1 MLTIGQLAAYAGVT
15 VRAVRHYHQIGLLP
29 EPERDASGYR
39 RYGATAV
46 VSLIK
51 IRTLANA
58 GVPLSQ
64 IGQMLEADAST
75 FAEAVQR
82 IDSHLRDE
90 IERLETSRKQIAQ
103 LAAGDSLALP
113 PEVISYLDR
122 LREIGASERMVE
134 AERDGWILVAARWPD
149 RIRESM
155 PAKLAQ
161 LDDPQ
166 LVRLYRVLSEIF
178 DSDAGDDPRLEEAAD
193 IMAGLAE
200 QAYAS
205 GEINLGE
212 VAHDDLPFD
221 LLDALAVES
230 DPRAERLLDLMRE
243 RGWAGWTRLG
253 AAGGA
258 ARLGSTASVH
268 TEPSEPPGRRV
279 QHHHR
284 RCRRARTTSTKSPSE
299 PSARTDDL
307 HRARPRRGHPADAR
321 RAPADR
327 APAGQI
333 IRNVAQ
339 ILKAEQEPDA
349 ACQPIA
355 RDHRATA
362 SRSRRVKCIESS
374 SRMSEVCHLVAP
386 SRGVAEL

>member
-75 FAEAVQR
+75 FAELVQR
-82 IDSHLRDE
+82 IDDHLRDE

-122 LREIGASERMVE
+122 LREIGVSGRMLE
-134 AERDGWILVAARWPD
+134 GERDGWILIAARWPD
-149 RIRESM
+149 RIREFM
-155 PAKLAQ
+155 PEKLAQ

-166 LVRLYRVLSEIF
+166 LVRLYRVLSEISE
-178 DSDAGDDPRLEEAAD
+178 SDASDDSRLEEAAD
-193 IMAGLAE
+193 IMASLLE

-205 GEINLGE
+205 GEIDLDE
-212 VAHDDLPFD
+212 VTHDDLPFD
-221 LLDALAVES
+221 LLDALAVEY
-230 DPRAERLLDLMRE
+230 DPRAERLKYLMRE
-243 RGWAGWTRLG
+243 RGWDGWIRSERLAG
-253 AAGGA
+253 
-258 ARLGSTASVH
+258 
-268 TEPSEPPGRRV
+268 PP
-279 QHHHR
+279 
-284 RCRRARTTSTKSPSE
+284 
-299 PSARTDDL
+299 D
-307 HRARPRRGHPADAR
+307 
-321 RAPADR
+321 
-327 APAGQI
+327 
-333 IRNVAQ
+333 
-339 ILKAEQEPDA
+339 
-349 ACQPIA
+349 
-355 RDHRATA
+355 
-362 SRSRRVKCIESS
+362 
-374 SRMSEVCHLVAP
+374 
-386 SRGVAEL
+386 

>member
-51 IRTLANA
+51 IRTLADA

-64 IGQMLEADAST
+64 IRQMLEADAST

-134 AERDGWILVAARWPD
+134 GERDGWILVAARWPEH
-149 RIRESM
+149 IREWM
-155 PAKLAQ
+155 PEKHAQ

-166 LVRLYRVLSEIF
+166 VVRLYRLLSEIF
-178 DSDAGDDPRLEEAAD
+178 DGDAGDDPRLQEAAD

-200 QAYAS
+200 QAYTS
-205 GEINLGE
+205 GEINLGD

-243 RGWAGWTRLG
+243 RGWARWTRLE
-253 AAGGA
+253 
-258 ARLGSTASVH
+258 RLA
-268 TEPSEPPGRRV
+268 EPP
-279 QHHHR
+279 
-284 RCRRARTTSTKSPSE
+284 
-299 PSARTDDL
+299 D
-307 HRARPRRGHPADAR
+307 
-321 RAPADR
+321 
-327 APAGQI
+327 
-333 IRNVAQ
+333 
-339 ILKAEQEPDA
+339 
-349 ACQPIA
+349 
-355 RDHRATA
+355 
-362 SRSRRVKCIESS
+362 
-374 SRMSEVCHLVAP
+374 
-386 SRGVAEL
+386 